1 MKIFIDSGHNFSGCD
16 TGAAANGLYEQNVTF
31 EIAKKL
37 KELLL
42 KGGHEVKMSR
52 NYLEEN
58 IGRSTS
64 ESLKKRCE
72 MSNSWGADLFCSI
85 HANAGGGKGTET
97 YVYSQNSKAYDVA
110 KRVQKAIVKKLKTA
124 DRGVKVNNSLAV
136 IRGTKAPAILVETA
150 FIDNKEDAKKLRDNT
165 YDFAMAIYEGIT
177 EKPADKDVTEVLD
190 IVYELAKRGI
200 ITNEKLWVEKL
211 KEDSNS
217 YWLVRKCA
225 EYMIER
231 NV

>member
-177 EKPADKDVTEVLD
+177 GKEPQKEITD
-190 IVYELAKRGI
+190 ISELVYELSRRGI
-200 ITNEKLWVEKL
+200 VTNESLWTDKLG
-211 KEDSNS
+211 EDVNA
-217 YWLVRKCA
+217 YHLARKCVN
-225 EYMIER
+225 YILMI
-231 NV
+231 